1 MNNLIKAIVSFFFI
15 ALVVA
20 NAAIFVVEIKSST
33 EVTRMETEL
42 ENLKQSN
49 IDLENRLGEVSSLE
63 YAASM
68 AAAMNFSKKAVPT
81 YLDSLKYALNR

>member
-1 MNNLIKAIVSFFFI
+1 MNNLLKTLISVFFI
-15 ALVVA
+15 TLVIA
-20 NAAIFVVEIKSST
+20 NAGIFVAEIKSST
-33 EVTRMETEL
+33 EITRMETEL
-42 ENLKQSN
+42 DSLKQSN
-49 IDLENRLGEVSSLE
+49 IDLENKLGEVSSLE